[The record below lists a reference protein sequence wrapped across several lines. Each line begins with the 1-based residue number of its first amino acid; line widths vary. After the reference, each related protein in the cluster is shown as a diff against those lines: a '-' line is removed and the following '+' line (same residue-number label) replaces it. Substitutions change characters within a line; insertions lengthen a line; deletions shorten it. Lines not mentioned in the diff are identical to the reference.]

1 MTRVRTAH
9 HLLLVNFTSFFSVPL
24 IHAARERGMRVTAL
38 GPATAFERF
47 PEVVELVDGRIVA
60 GQDTVAVALAAE
72 AHRRDRFTCLFAS
85 KDDSVE
91 LASRLAAYLDVPW
104 NSPEA
109 IRRMRNKWL
118 TRMILAARGFRQPEH
133 HLCLTA
139 TELTNLIQNSP
150 GAWIVKPLKST
161 GSEGISRV
169 ATPGDVAA
177 SMAHLRTVQ
186 PEGLFLAER
195 AIEPA
200 REYSVEGVWQGDT
213 PHVLAIT
220 AKDTTGPPQFVEL
233 GHTLPVSLAPSLD
246 AQIRHTALEGLRVL
260 GASHG
265 LFHVEVFVDA
275 KGVIFGEAHAR
286 AGGDRITQLLDLV
299 GFDVNGLALDGML
312 SPSMESPL
320 TPQRVAAIR
329 YFRFPP
335 GRLVSVDGLETLQT
349 DPSVVYWR
357 IDVKPGDLVKPV
369 TSSFDR
375 HGCFVLVGDTYAGT
389 AARAEELQ
397 QSVEARLAVARAS
410 SHVTAG
416 A

>member
-1 MTRVRTAH
+1 MTRRSTPQ
-9 HLLLVNFTSFFSVPL
+9 HLLLVNFTAFFSLPV
-24 IHAARERGMRVTAL
+24 IQAARERGMRVTAL
-38 GPATAFERF
+38 GPVTAFERF
-47 PEVVELVDGRIVA
+47 PEVAEIADGHIVA
-60 GQDTVAVALAAE
+60 DQDTVAVALAAE
-72 AHRRDRFTCLFAS
+72 AHRKERFTCLFVS

-91 LASRLAAYLDVPW
+91 LAARLAAYLDVPW
-104 NSPEA
+104 NTPEA

-118 TRMILAARGFRQPEH
+118 TRMILAARGFRQPEY

-139 TELTNLIQNSP
+139 TELTALVRNSP
-150 GAWIVKPLKST
+150 GAWIVKPLKGT

-169 ATPGDVAA
+169 VTPGDVAA
-177 SMAHLRTVQ
+177 SVAHLRSVQ
-186 PEGLFLAER
+186 PDGHFLVER

-200 REYSVEGVWQGDT
+200 REYSVEGVWLGDT

-220 AKDTTGPPQFVEL
+220 AKETTGPPHYVEL

-246 AQIRHTALEGLRVL
+246 AEIRHTVCEGLRTL

-275 KGVIFGEAHAR
+275 EGVIFGEAHAR

-299 GFDVNGLALDGML
+299 GFDVNGLALDGMV
-312 SPSMESPL
+312 SPSAASLPV
-320 TPQRVAAIR
+320 PQRVAAVR

-335 GRLVSVDGLETLQT
+335 GTPVSGDGQQTLRSSA
-349 DPSVVYWR
+349 DVAYWR
-357 IDVKPGDLVKPV
+357 FDVAPGDLVKPV

-375 HGCFVLVGDTYAGT
+375 HGCFVLVGDTFAGT
-389 AARAEELQ
+389 CARAEELRQ
-397 QSVEARLAVARAS
+397 LVEGRVPAARATID
-410 SHVTAG
+410 VTAR